1 MPKCEECEKEFS
13 SDQGLSDHKNH
24 VHGSGM
30 TSHERKEMKRKVQ
43 EDVKTSGSDKQKSL
57 GRMKTIAMAVAVVV
71 IIGGLFYVALNLNTS
86 SQARTGP
93 SASDHW
99 HADYNVKLCG
109 EVQPD
114 LPPSEGGVHSHGDGL
129 MHIHPH
135 TADEI
140 YENANIK
147 LFFHNSGVTLTDTS
161 ISSEEWGTFENG
173 DICANSTT
181 PGILKLIVNDVDTKP
196 IATYVPSDRDVV
208 EIIFE

>member
-1 MPKCEECEKEFS
+1 MFHRPGESPVGVRVEGEDTVPRSEVPVVDDTTIS
-13 SDQGLSDHKNH
+13 SD
-24 VHGSGM
+24 
-30 TSHERKEMKRKVQ
+30 
-43 EDVKTSGSDKQKSL
+43 
-57 GRMKTIAMAVAVVV
+57 
-71 IIGGLFYVALNLNTS
+71 YVES
-86 SQARTGP
+86 
-93 SASDHW
+93 
-99 HADYNVKLCG
+99 
-109 EVQPD
+109 EQPD